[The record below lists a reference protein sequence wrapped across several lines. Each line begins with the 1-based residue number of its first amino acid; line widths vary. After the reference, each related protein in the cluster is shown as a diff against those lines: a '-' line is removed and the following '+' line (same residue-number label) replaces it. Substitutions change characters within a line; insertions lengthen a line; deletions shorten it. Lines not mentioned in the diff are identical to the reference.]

1 MTPLSY
7 IPGGRIEKYLGNL
20 NFFFI
25 RETSCIREVSTLEVT
40 YNYLTYSRRYLLL
53 VNLSLLVWVAHAP

>member
-1 MTPLSY
+1 MFQLPPKERYGVDMTPLSY

-25 RETSCIREVSTLEVT
+25 RETSCIREVSTV
-40 YNYLTYSRRYLLL
+40 LLQQP
-53 VNLSLLVWVAHAP
+53 SM